1 MTFPD
6 TVRADWMDE
15 PETRAVVTALEG
27 AGHAVRFV
35 GGCVR
40 DTLLGRPIGD
50 IDMATDAVPKSVI
63 DALQAAG
70 IRAIPTGFDHGTI
83 TAVAGSKSFEITTLR
98 VDVETDGRRATVQ
111 FTDDWEADA
120 ARRDLTMNAISLGPD
135 GTIHDPFDG
144 RSDLAAG
151 RVRFVGDAHDRIVED
166 VLRLLRFFR
175 FYAHYGTPP
184 PDTAALEACR
194 MLAPR
199 LPKISGERVRAELMK
214 LLQAPDPLPALRLM
228 RDADIFVHFLP
239 EAENLPQLEHLIAIE
254 SRTGTTVD
262 PMRRLAA
269 LLASDIKSLSNVADR
284 LRLSN
289 AERDY
294 LTTIAVEDVSPTLD
308 EIARRRLI
316 YRLGAA
322 AFREVVLLRWAGD
335 ANDRGW
341 EVLIALADSWT
352 SKAFPVGGNDVL
364 ERGIARGP
372 AVGEILQ
379 TVELWWVDGKFAA
392 DRDACLA
399 QLDREI
405 DKRT

>member
-1 MTFPD
+1 MTSPD
-6 TVRADWMDE
+6 TVLAGWMDE

-27 AGHAVRFV
+27 AGHTVRFV

-40 DTLLGRPIGD
+40 DTVLGRPIGD

-135 GTIHDPFDG
+135 GAIHDPFDG

-194 MLAPR
+194 MLAPC

-239 EAENLPQLEHLIAIE
+239 EATDFAAIE
-254 SRTGTTVD
+254 RLVVIEGRTGVPLD
-262 PMRRLAA
+262 PMRRLMA
-269 LLASDIKSLSNVADR
+269 LLAGGLAKLSAVADR

-289 AERDY
+289 AESGY
-294 LTTIAVEDVSPTLD
+294 LSAYATISVSPELD
-308 EIARRRLI
+308 ARARRRLI
-316 YRLGAA
+316 YRLGPAE
-322 AFREVVLLRWAGD
+322 FRELVLLCWARAEGD
-335 ANDRGW
+335 AGW
-341 EVLIALADSWT
+341 AALLDFADGWSPK
-352 SKAFPVGGNDVL
+352 SFPITGSDVL
-364 ERGIARGP
+364 ERGVAGGP
-372 AVGEILQ
+372 AVG
-379 TVELWWVDGKFAA
+379 TVLRAVEVWWVDGGFVA

-399 QLDREI
+399 RLDTEI
-405 DKRT
+405 STRV